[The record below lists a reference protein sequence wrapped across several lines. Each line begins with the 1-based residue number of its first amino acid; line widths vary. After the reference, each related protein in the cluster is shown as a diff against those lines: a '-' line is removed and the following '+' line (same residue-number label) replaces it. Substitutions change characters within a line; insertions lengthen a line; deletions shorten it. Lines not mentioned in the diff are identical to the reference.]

1 MTEKTIHEM
10 RIIETDDGFRIEIKG
25 DKEEIKK
32 MGFGPFGQKGS
43 RAAKFFGR
51 GHGMFRRHG
60 HAYGPPP
67 WAYDCEEPV
76 EEMTSPE
83 TEA

>member
-25 DKEEIKK
+25 DKEAIKK
-32 MGFGPFGQKGS
+32 MGFGPFGHKGF
-43 RAAKFFGR
+43 RGARFGH
-51 GHGMFRRHG
+51 GPGMFRRHG

-67 WAYDCEEPV
+67 WTYECEEPV
-76 EEMTSPE
+76 EEKSTPD
-83 TEA
+83 ADA